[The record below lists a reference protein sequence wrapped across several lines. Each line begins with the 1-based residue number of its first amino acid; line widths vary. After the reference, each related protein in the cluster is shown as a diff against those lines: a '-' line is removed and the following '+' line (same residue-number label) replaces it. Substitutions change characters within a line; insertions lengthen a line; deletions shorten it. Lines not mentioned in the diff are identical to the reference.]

1 MLLFNQKG
9 WLKVKVL
16 WNTLIL
22 IKIIIIIQVFKDS
35 NS

>member
-22 IKIIIIIQVFKDS
+22 IKIITFKQDFKDFYS
-35 NS
+35 